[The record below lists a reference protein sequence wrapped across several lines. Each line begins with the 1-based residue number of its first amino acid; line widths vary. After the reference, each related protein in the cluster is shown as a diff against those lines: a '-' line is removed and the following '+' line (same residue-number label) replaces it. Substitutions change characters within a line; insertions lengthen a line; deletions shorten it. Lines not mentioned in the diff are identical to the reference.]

1 VKVLLRSEI
10 AQVGAV
16 YQFDNLFLNFFYRL
30 HHLVRVRVTALANVC
45 LLRVH
50 VVWVCVWLRHIANPI
65 RPIVLSR
72 HKLVTRGAF
81 EIGGLFL
88 LVLFEIASLIISVKL
103 ILSL

>member
-1 VKVLLRSEI
+1 MKVLLRSKV

-16 YQFDNLFLNFFYRL
+16 DPVDNLFLNFLYRL

-65 RPIVLSR
+65 RPIVLSC
-72 HKLVTRGAF
+72 H
-81 EIGGLFL
+81 
-88 LVLFEIASLIISVKL
+88 
-103 ILSL
+103 